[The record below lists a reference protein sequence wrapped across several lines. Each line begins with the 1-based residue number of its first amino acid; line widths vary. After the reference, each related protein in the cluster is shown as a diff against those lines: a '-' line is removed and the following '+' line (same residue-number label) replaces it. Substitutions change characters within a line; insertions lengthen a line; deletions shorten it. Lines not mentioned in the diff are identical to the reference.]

1 MLVLKSPL
9 TPLCQRGELYVITFK
24 SPPFLKGDKGGF
36 PVELSSLCLEL
47 RPWASGLLA
56 FLLLTAYRLPLNIFT
71 GYLPH
76 VMAVQ
81 DMKGPNLL
89 EKNR

>member
-1 MLVLKSPL
+1 MS
-9 TPLCQRGELYVITFK
+9 C
-24 SPPFLKGDKGGF
+24 
-36 PVELSSLCLEL
+36 
-47 RPWASGLLA
+47 LA
-56 FLLLTAYRLPLNIFT
+56 FVLAPGALGLGFTGFLILTLDRLLLTAYRLPLNIFT

-81 DMKGPNLL
+81 DMKGTNLL